1 MTSDWDS
8 LQEMVIAGMR
18 KVYSETVID
27 YAMNPRNLGRLDDAD
42 GFARVTG
49 SCGDTME
56 MWLKIRDN
64 TITGATFLTD
74 GCATTVVAGGMITEL
89 ARGKSVA
96 QALRIN
102 QLDVLNALG
111 GLPEESHHCA
121 LLATNTMKEAV
132 RDYLALKKEPWKKA
146 YKKY

>member
-56 MWLKIRDN
+56 MWLKVRDN

-74 GCATTVVAGGMITEL
+74 GCATTVVAGGMVTEL
-89 ARGKSVA
+89 CRGKSIA
-96 QALRIN
+96 QALKIN
-102 QLDVLNALG
+102 QMDVLNALG

-121 LLATNTMKEAV
+121 LLAANTLKEAV